1 MTEMKTKHIALTFV
15 ASVALMLTACIN
27 ETEFNEVKLDKNGI
41 AFRISTVQTRSA
53 AENQGLGT
61 FEVATVQTGDGDTFV
76 FEESVESLDAGLA
89 TRGTPA
95 FTANVLD
102 LYGTFNAVAPNTVDG
117 SKTLPDAEFEFDGT
131 TWWTHHYPGMGELF
145 PAKYQLFMRMPSDI
159 ASGKYGLTSAPAYN
173 TDGSIEFDYTSPTT
187 AAGQTD
193 ILFTSKTIEKNQED
207 IYFYH
212 VLTGVKFQNFFTNV
226 ENEDRTV
233 AKTNIT
239 GVTIEG
245 IKNSGHC
252 KVTPGATTAGSSATV
267 SVWSDQTGKATFSMT
282 ATDTTNYKNST
293 VGLDTLLNKTAGAR
307 NVNDDDGTLTFWFVP
322 QTIAASDSVKITV
335 DFDVELVNAS
345 GNTTSTKDTTLTLL
359 LGARE
364 WKAGELHTFT
374 LKPTVVGVTIVDDMA
389 NFTKSDVVVANTGN
403 VWEYVRVNMIANW
416 VGNVQ
421 TAAGVFSSDTT
432 VLMGYAK
439 EHADSMRMVEP
450 WNDKDG
456 KTTYGT
462 FVKLTP
468 QSHQVPAVNG
478 VADSIVNNWVRY
490 DKYYYYI
497 KPIGPD
503 DSITDDLF
511 ESYTV
516 GVSPE
521 YWITDKW
528 GTRRKAGNVHLVM
541 DLMVQAIPA
550 PVDKDGN
557 ILDNDDDEGY
567 IRAWVKALGK
577 SQPADLLDL

>member
-307 NVNDDDGTLTFWFVP
+307 NVNDDDGPLTFWFVP
-322 QTIAASDSVKITV
+322 QTIAASDKC
-335 DFDVELVNAS
+335 E
-345 GNTTSTKDTTLTLL
+345 
-359 LGARE
+359 R
-364 WKAGELHTFT
+364 
-374 LKPTVVGVTIVDDMA
+374 
-389 NFTKSDVVVANTGN
+389 
-403 VWEYVRVNMIANW
+403 
-416 VGNVQ
+416 
-421 TAAGVFSSDTT
+421 
-432 VLMGYAK
+432 
-439 EHADSMRMVEP
+439 
-450 WNDKDG
+450 
-456 KTTYGT
+456 
-462 FVKLTP
+462 
-468 QSHQVPAVNG
+468 
-478 VADSIVNNWVRY
+478 
-490 DKYYYYI
+490 
-497 KPIGPD
+497 
-503 DSITDDLF
+503 
-511 ESYTV
+511 
-516 GVSPE
+516 
-521 YWITDKW
+521 
-528 GTRRKAGNVHLVM
+528 
-541 DLMVQAIPA
+541 
-550 PVDKDGN
+550 
-557 ILDNDDDEGY
+557 
-567 IRAWVKALGK
+567 
-577 SQPADLLDL
+577 